1 MDKRRDELADALW
14 DLAVSIEDDDGLEDA
29 LERMRRAQER
39 LSQAMKNGASPEEIA
54 ELMRELKRANED
66 YMRQLSREAARNHDQ
81 NRQQPSE
88 GENMTLSQNNLQA
101 MMDRI

>member
-1 MDKRRDELADALW
+1 M
-14 DLAVSIEDDDGLEDA
+14 SIEDDDGLEDA

-66 YMRQLSREAARNHDQ
+66 YMRQLSRKLHATKIKTVNSPQRVK
-81 NRQQPSE
+81 
-88 GENMTLSQNNLQA
+88 T
-101 MMDRI
+101 